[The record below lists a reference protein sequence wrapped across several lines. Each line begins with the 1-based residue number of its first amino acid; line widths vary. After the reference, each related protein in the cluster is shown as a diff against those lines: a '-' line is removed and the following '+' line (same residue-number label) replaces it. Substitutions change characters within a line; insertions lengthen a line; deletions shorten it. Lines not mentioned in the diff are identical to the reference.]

1 MLQIIS
7 GKFYGDGERIHNEC
21 NGILY
26 SNACYHAIKPIE
38 YGNIKIS
45 MVDWS
50 PGLPSFVIS
59 YDNCIE
65 RAPQTQILVKVGDNV
80 ILEQLKYILSFSLD
94 AVFDENEAVVESMC
108 RKGENNEK
116 LISSYVSR
124 TFETQRILQENEWEK
139 SKEFYN
145 KIMSLSRKE
154 YNVVMRCLA
163 AYGSSFKVFNS
174 DISLAY
180 SILVYIL
187 ETLSANFDNYTTS
200 WNDYDQ
206 NVRTKIDKELD
217 KIDVNIAESIKNIL
231 ISNEHLK
238 LSRRFSEFVFKYIDD
253 DYYRAMDKRQITE
266 DEMRQAVTKAYILR
280 SKYAHEL
287 QPIMKQL
294 SDTSISRNSD
304 LFEWQHEVFFT
315 YSGLLRI
322 TRTVLY
328 NFIMSRPAVE
338 TEVCDWYNELPGI
351 IEVELHPK
359 MWLGKNVDKTF
370 NSICQNLG
378 AFLRCLE
385 SEKEVPNLNGLVE
398 NYLNKFLSI
407 KEPDRCL
414 VYAMCWIYVNCV
426 SGNDLDYI
434 ENMQQK
440 LQKFQGIND
449 TCSMGSLIGKCYGMA
464 TKDFDIEEVIIVM
477 DAYNKSKF
485 KKNRL
490 KIPASLEN
498 KIYLTIAYSYG
509 DDCIE
514 EKKKWLKK
522 AYKNAVND
530 KDLQCEIIE
539 TLKEISN

>member
-1 MLQIIS
+1 
-7 GKFYGDGERIHNEC
+7 
-21 NGILY
+21 
-26 SNACYHAIKPIE
+26 
-38 YGNIKIS
+38 
-45 MVDWS
+45 
-50 PGLPSFVIS
+50 
-59 YDNCIE
+59 
-65 RAPQTQILVKVGDNV
+65 
-80 ILEQLKYILSFSLD
+80 
-94 AVFDENEAVVESMC
+94 MC

-145 KIMSLSRKE
+145 IIMSLSRKE

-304 LFEWQHEVFFT
+304 LFEW
-315 YSGLLRI
+315 
-322 TRTVLY
+322 
-328 NFIMSRPAVE
+328 
-338 TEVCDWYNELPGI
+338 
-351 IEVELHPK
+351 
-359 MWLGKNVDKTF
+359 
-370 NSICQNLG
+370 
-378 AFLRCLE
+378 
-385 SEKEVPNLNGLVE
+385 
-398 NYLNKFLSI
+398 
-407 KEPDRCL
+407 
-414 VYAMCWIYVNCV
+414 
-426 SGNDLDYI
+426 
-434 ENMQQK
+434 
-440 LQKFQGIND
+440 
-449 TCSMGSLIGKCYGMA
+449 
-464 TKDFDIEEVIIVM
+464 
-477 DAYNKSKF
+477 
-485 KKNRL
+485 
-490 KIPASLEN
+490 
-498 KIYLTIAYSYG
+498 
-509 DDCIE
+509 
-514 EKKKWLKK
+514 
-522 AYKNAVND
+522 
-530 KDLQCEIIE
+530 
-539 TLKEISN
+539 